1 MSDEIVPAQALAP
14 KMRRFQE
21 KRGGAPTV
29 TQLFDRLEAL
39 DALKDLGAIRHMQ
52 AL

>member
-1 MSDEIVPAQALAP
+1 MSDEIVSAHVLPAKL
-14 KMRRFQE
+14 RRFQE
-21 KRGGAPTV
+21 KRAGAPTAS
-29 TQLFDRLEAL
+29 QLYDRLEAL